1 MFEVPDASEDHR
13 QVMLIRRVDDLLI
26 FDGPARLD
34 HGTDASL
41 GSYIDAIPKRE
52 KRVRGEDTALD
63 G

>member
-1 MFEVPDASEDHR
+1 MLEVSNACEHHR
-13 QVMLIRRVDDLLI
+13 HVVLIRRVDDLLI

-41 GSYIDAIPKRE
+41 GSYIDAIPKRK